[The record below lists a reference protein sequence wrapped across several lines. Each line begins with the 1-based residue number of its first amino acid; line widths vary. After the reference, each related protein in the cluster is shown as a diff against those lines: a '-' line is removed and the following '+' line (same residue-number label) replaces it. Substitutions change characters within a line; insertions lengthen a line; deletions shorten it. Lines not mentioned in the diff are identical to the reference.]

1 MKKHRLLALI
11 IVGTLVAASCG
22 GSSTTDSEYGAV
34 VAERDATLNDL
45 AAAEQALVSSES
57 DVEALTAEVESLTEG
72 SERLESEVDASAAV
86 AADAGARADA
96 AIAEA
101 ADAREETEALKV
113 RFDPEIRAALESEIA
128 AEIVRACGQAKE
140 EYDRSVS
147 TIVGWSEG
155 WASVTTREALIAEVD
170 ECSAAE
176 RSKGEEQRESDR
188 LAACESVDVDALEKN
203 PDKYRG
209 ECIHMWVLV
218 VQYDSATGICTFRG
232 EMASRKTSRWYEY
245 DGNAMFSGST
255 DPVCPEL
262 DDIDNDDFVEMWAS
276 GNGTLSYDTTAG
288 GTATATVWRI
298 EKIELWRK
306 D

>member
-1 MKKHRLLALI
+1 MNKQRLLILI
-11 IVGTLVAASCG
+11 VVGTLVAASCG
-22 GSSTTDSEYGAV
+22 GSSTTDSEYEAV
-34 VAERDATLNDL
+34 AAERDAALNDL
-45 AAAEQALVSSES
+45 TAAEQALASSES
-57 DVEALTAEVESLTEG
+57 DVGALNSEVEAMSEG
-72 SERLESEVDASAAV
+72 SELLQAEVDTLAAA
-86 AADAGARADA
+86 AADANARADT

-101 ADAREETEALKV
+101 DAARAETEALKV
-113 RFDPEIRAALESEIA
+113 RFDPEIRAALESEVA
-128 AEIVRACGQAKE
+128 AEVVRACDQAKE

-147 TIVGWSEG
+147 TIVSWSAGWE
-155 WASVTTREALIAEVD
+155 SVTTREVLIAEVD

-176 RSKGEEQRESDR
+176 RSKSEEQREADR
-188 LAACESVDVDALEKN
+188 LATCESVDVDALEKN

-209 ECIHMWVLV
+209 ECIHMWVQI

-232 EMASRKTSRWYEY
+232 EMASRKTSRWYDY
-245 DGNAMFSGST
+245 DGNAMFSSSG

-262 DDIDNDDFVEMWAS
+262 DDIDNDDFVEMWAT

-298 EKIELWRK
+298 EKIDLWRK